1 MGNDAAIPDQK
12 AEYMQRHRGRRT
24 PRSRKCKS
32 LSMDRLNIRKETRV
46 RLTES
51 RESILKTLRLR

>member
-1 MGNDAAIPDQK
+1 MGNEAAIPDQK

-32 LSMDRLNIRKETRV
+32 LSMDRVNIRKETRV

-51 RESILKTLRLR
+51 RESI